1 MSLKG
6 ELTDLSLAELIEFF
20 CNQRKTGRLTVLYP
34 QGPAYFYLQSGSVV
48 HASIGSLRG
57 IEAVY
62 YALTQSNASFNFSTA
77 YEAPAQTIN
86 QPWTSVVLEGLRR
99 MDEEI
104 KPRNPFPEKAD
115 AANQPSVV
123 NKTEPPVVVEPTVI
137 APSIVSPPLATQ
149 APAVPTQSVNGQRQ
163 VTTSPVIAPP
173 PQSFVH
179 EQKPLEV
186 KSHHSELQFK
196 SESAQ
201 PKEKVKVDE
210 DNQPTLSKSPMPKV
224 NDAFLSSSQQASRFS
239 HTPWK
244 LAAIFA
250 SLVLLV
256 AAVAVPWGWRAR
268 GKTTKPAEPVAAANE
283 SSAQASQPVPDS
295 ESASAPAPADTADV
309 QSADS
314 TGSSAESDAAT
325 AARRAREAHAREEAR
340 LKATA
345 AENPP
350 TTTAQSAPATPPSS
364 TTSGPKKVVV
374 QVTYDENGRVTQASG
389 NDPTAL
395 RIARQK
401 RFPPGKAGSTTIT
414 IPIN

>member
-20 CNQRKTGRLTVLYP
+20 CNQRKTGRLTVSYP

-99 MDEEI
+99 MDEGI
-104 KPRNPFPEKAD
+104 KPRNPFHEKAD
-115 AANQPSVV
+115 AAIQPSEV

-137 APSIVSPPLATQ
+137 APSIVSPPLAAQ
-149 APAVPTQSVNGQRQ
+149 APAVPAQSDNGQRQ
-163 VTTSPVIAPP
+163 ATKSPVVAPP

-186 KSHHSELQFK
+186 KSHHSELQSK

-201 PKEKVKVDE
+201 PKEKIKVEE
-210 DNQPTLSKSPMPKV
+210 DQPILSKSSMPKV
-224 NDAFLSSSQQASRFS
+224 NDAFLSSSQQASKFS
-239 HTPWK
+239 HRPWK

-250 SLVLLV
+250 SLILLI

-268 GKTTKPAEPVAAANE
+268 GKTAKPAEPAAATNE
-283 SSAQASQPVPDS
+283 SSAQTSQVVPDS
-295 ESASAPAPADTADV
+295 ESASAPAPADNAEV
-309 QSADS
+309 QSTDAN
-314 TGSSAESDAAT
+314 GSSAESDAAA

-340 LKATA
+340 LRA
-345 AENPP
+345 AENAPA
-350 TTTAQSAPATPPSS
+350 TTAQSQTAPPSS
-364 TTSGPKKVVV
+364 TTSGPKKAVV